1 MTLQPGDAAPEFT
14 LPSSDGGEVS
24 LSGLRGKKV
33 ILYFYPKDDTPG
45 CTKEACGFRDSHDE
59 IIEEGAVV
67 LGVSADDLG
76 SHAEFINK
84 FNLNFPLLADED
96 KAVATAYG
104 AWGEK
109 QLYGKTVIGMIRK
122 TFIID
127 EQGKLQKI
135 WQQVQPEGH
144 AEHVLKAIR
153 SE

>member
-1 MTLQPGDAAPEFT
+1 MALQAGDTAPEFT
-14 LPSSDGGEVS
+14 LRSSDGGDVS
-24 LSGLRGKKV
+24 LSNLRGKKV

-59 IIEEGAVV
+59 IIDEGAMV

-76 SHAEFINK
+76 SHAQFIDK
-84 FNLNFPLLADED
+84 FALNFPLLADED
-96 KAVATAYG
+96 KLVATAYG

-122 TFIID
+122 TFLID
-127 EQGKLQKI
+127 EQGKLKKV
-135 WQQVQPEGH
+135 WHQVQPEGH